1 MPPKAS
7 NPNAKTFENQDKL
20 PRLPVPPLE
29 QSLQGYIKSLEPLVE
44 QKVSSAVKGRVGGN
58 GHIALHTVVAFALR

>member
-1 MPPKAS
+1 MPRKS
-7 NPNAKTFENQDKL
+7 KTFENQDKL

-44 QKVSSAVKGRVGGN
+44 AKVSR
-58 GHIALHTVVAFALR
+58 